1 MGKLIR
7 GLSENGGIVFCGVDS
22 TDIVCKA
29 EQLHTTSATCSA
41 ALGRLLTGAS
51 LMGSM
56 LKDDRDTITLRVS
69 GNGPAG
75 VVIACTDGTGN
86 VKGCIAHPLVELPA
100 KANGHLDV
108 GGAVGKAGVLTVI
121 RDNRL
126 QKEPTV
132 GQVPLVSGE
141 IAEDITSYYA
151 YSEQVPTVCAL
162 GVLVDKDLSISCA
175 GGYLLQLLPGATDAE
190 ITQLEQNIAA
200 MPSVTELLREG
211 KTPEDMM
218 NLALAGFNPNV
229 LDEREVQYKCDCSAE
244 RTEEMLLSLGRKE
257 LEKLRDED
265 PDCEVV
271 CHFCHTK
278 YHFDL
283 NKLVEKA
290 AYKKEKAET
299 QEPEA

>member
-1 MGKLIR
+1 MRDELVRAITADGLVKAVAVTGRDLVERAR
-7 GLSENGGIVFCGVDS
+7 GI
-22 TDIVCKA
+22 
-29 EQLHTTSATCSA
+29 HTLLPMATA
-41 ALGRLLTGAS
+41 ALGRTLLAASMMGDMLKIDGAS
-51 LMGSM
+51 L
-56 LKDDRDTITLRVS
+56 TLQIKGGGPLGTVLAVSDNS
-69 GNGPAG
+69 GNVRGYVQDP
-75 VVIACTDGTGN
+75 
-86 VKGCIAHPLVELPA
+86 HVELRE
-100 KANGHLDV
+100 KAPGKLDV
-108 GGAVGKAGVLTVI
+108 GWAVGTEGSLTVI
-121 RDNRL
+121 KDL
-126 QKEPTV
+126 GMKEPYV
-132 GQVPLVSGE
+132 GTVPLVSGE
-141 IAEDITSYYA
+141 IAEDLTSYYA

-162 GVLVDKDLSISCA
+162 GVLVDTDLTIACA
-175 GGYLLQLLPGATDAE
+175 GGFLLQLLPGATDAE

-229 LDEREVQYKCDCSAE
+229 LDEREVQYECDCSAE

-283 NKLVEKA
+283 NQLVEKA
-290 AYKKEKAET
+290 AYKKEAAE
-299 QEPEA
+299 EPAENA